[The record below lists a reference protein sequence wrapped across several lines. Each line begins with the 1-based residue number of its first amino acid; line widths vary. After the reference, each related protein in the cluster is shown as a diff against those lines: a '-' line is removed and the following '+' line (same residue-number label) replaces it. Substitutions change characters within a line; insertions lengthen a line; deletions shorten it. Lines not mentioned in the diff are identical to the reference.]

1 MASFAIN
8 EKKMIK
14 IIILIFIVMIIIIMI
29 IIITIIIIIIIIVM
43 RVKKM
48 PIIIINYLRPYF
60 SLPSV
65 LSATTH

>member
-29 IIITIIIIIIIIVM
+29 IIITIIIIIIIVM